1 MKKLLASM
9 IGLSILITTFGVTV
23 NAVNTRNLLDSV
35 PRVIISS
42 YEITNDDI
50 DEIIPLYNF
59 DESIIA
65 YCLIYKDNGY
75 IIYDNNGN
83 MIVRSDE
90 GKPLF
95 YQINKPIYITGP
107 TGYYYK
113 DKNSFINILNSN
125 INKYTIE
132 YLANEY
138 LDFNLEEY
146 LSEEGIKEEN
156 TQLNLF
162 DNINSIQN
170 ERKINET
177 IDGIKNKFGK
187 KQ

>member
-1 MKKLLASM
+1 MKKLLAFM
-9 IGLSILITTFGVTV
+9 IGLSIIITTFGVTV

-125 INKYTIE
+125 II
-132 YLANEY
+132 LNEGDQR
-138 LDFNLEEY
+138 LNSNAILM
-146 LSEEGIKEEN
+146 LSEV
-156 TQLNLF
+156 QV
-162 DNINSIQN
+162 NSALQKFLCKRESKQI
-170 ERKINET
+170 RK
-177 IDGIKNKFGK
+177 
-187 KQ
+187 